1 MTMVVR
7 SAGDPA
13 QLAGAARAAIA
24 EVDASQPV
32 FDVATMN
39 SLIAGTLAQRRFTMT
54 LMLLFGLVA
63 LVLAAVGIYGVMAYT
78 VTQRT
83 REVGIR
89 MALGARPT
97 AVMAMVLGDGMRLVA
112 AGLVVGV
119 GAALLLGRVVSSL
132 LYGVAATDPVTY
144 AIIAVALAAV
154 AALAIVLPAR
164 RAMRVDP
171 MVALRA
177 E

>member
-1 MTMVVR
+1 MVLR
-7 SAGDPA
+7 SDGDPT
-13 QLAGAARAAIA
+13 QLTGAARAAIA
-24 EVDASQPV
+24 EVDPSQPV
-32 FDVATMN
+32 FDVVTMD

-78 VTQRT
+78 VAQRT

-89 MALGARPT
+89 MALGARPA
-97 AVMAMVLGDGMRLVA
+97 AVLAMVLGDGMRLVA
-112 AGLVVGV
+112 VGLAVGLV
-119 GAALLLGRVVSSL
+119 AALALARVVSSL
-132 LYGVAATDPVTY
+132 LYGVAATDLVTY
-144 AIIAVALAAV
+144 ALIAVALGGV
-154 AALAIVLPAR
+154 ALCAIVLPAR